1 MKKTFPFIA
10 GLLLMS
16 CSTMPQLGTSSV
28 DEVISQ
34 MTNEEKAKL
43 LVGTGMAGREE
54 NTDEA
59 IVGEARGIVPG
70 AGAVTYPIERL
81 GISTMVLGDGPAGLR
96 ISPTRE
102 NDTATYYCT
111 HFPIG
116 TTLASTWNQEL
127 VEQVGKC
134 IGNEVLEYGV
144 DVLLAPALNI
154 HRNPLCGRNFEYYSE
169 DPLVSGKIAA
179 SYVKGVQ
186 SNGVGTSIKHFAA
199 NSQETNRK
207 NNNAII
213 SERALREIYLKG
225 FEIAVKEAKPWTVM
239 SSYNYINGVYA
250 SENEWLLTEVLRDEW
265 GFDGAVMTDWF
276 GGLDVVAQMNA
287 GNDMIEPGSNK
298 QLRELTAAIDSGKVS
313 MEVIDR
319 NVERVLE
326 LVMKTPRFKRYQ
338 YDNKPDLKAHALV
351 TRQSAT
357 EGMVLLK
364 NEKEALPLAEG
375 TKNIALFGCT
385 SYDFIAGGTGSGD
398 VHHAYVVS
406 LLEGLKNAGYSV
418 DASMEK
424 KYETYLKAEKAR
436 LDSLKQSSTDPM
448 AAYLPVE
455 RPSEMQFS
463 PAELQSLV
471 ASNDVALITLGR
483 SSGEFADRT
492 QADFNLSE
500 KERNLIDG
508 VCRVFH
514 AAGKKV
520 VIVLNISGVIETQ
533 SWKEKPDAILCS
545 WMGGQEGGNSVA
557 DILSGKANPSG
568 KLTMTFPVNLQDH
581 LSTANFPVDAKP
593 MVQLGPQSGKHSD
606 EPNIGI
612 TRYEEGIYVGY
623 RHFYT
628 HKVPVSYP
636 FGYGLSYTTFT
647 YENMKVKAEGN
658 SYVVTLDVTNTGKVA
673 GKEVV
678 QLYVK
683 APLGVV
689 KDKPEKELR
698 AFTKTQT
705 LDPGQK
711 VTVRLSV
718 SKQDLA
724 SFDEDSKTWVVE
736 KGDYEFMTGASSQD
750 IRRSVVVTM

>member
-179 SYVKGVQ
+179 AYVKGVQ

-326 LVMKTPRFKRYQ
+326 LVMKTPRFHGYQ
-338 YDNKPDLKAHALV
+338 YDNKPDLKAHAVV

-398 VHHAYVVS
+398 VHHA
-406 LLEGLKNAGYSV
+406 
-418 DASMEK
+418 
-424 KYETYLKAEKAR
+424 
-436 LDSLKQSSTDPM
+436 
-448 AAYLPVE
+448 
-455 RPSEMQFS
+455 
-463 PAELQSLV
+463 
-471 ASNDVALITLGR
+471 
-483 SSGEFADRT
+483 
-492 QADFNLSE
+492 
-500 KERNLIDG
+500 
-508 VCRVFH
+508 
-514 AAGKKV
+514 
-520 VIVLNISGVIETQ
+520 
-533 SWKEKPDAILCS
+533 
-545 WMGGQEGGNSVA
+545 
-557 DILSGKANPSG
+557 
-568 KLTMTFPVNLQDH
+568 
-581 LSTANFPVDAKP
+581 
-593 MVQLGPQSGKHSD
+593 
-606 EPNIGI
+606 
-612 TRYEEGIYVGY
+612 
-623 RHFYT
+623 
-628 HKVPVSYP
+628 
-636 FGYGLSYTTFT
+636 
-647 YENMKVKAEGN
+647 
-658 SYVVTLDVTNTGKVA
+658 
-673 GKEVV
+673 
-678 QLYVK
+678 
-683 APLGVV
+683 
-689 KDKPEKELR
+689 
-698 AFTKTQT
+698 
-705 LDPGQK
+705 
-711 VTVRLSV
+711 
-718 SKQDLA
+718 
-724 SFDEDSKTWVVE
+724 
-736 KGDYEFMTGASSQD
+736 
-750 IRRSVVVTM
+750 